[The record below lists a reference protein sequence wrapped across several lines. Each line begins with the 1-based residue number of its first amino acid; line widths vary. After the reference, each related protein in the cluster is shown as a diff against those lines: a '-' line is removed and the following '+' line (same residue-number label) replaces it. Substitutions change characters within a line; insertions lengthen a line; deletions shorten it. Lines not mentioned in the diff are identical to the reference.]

1 MSYVDRLPRKP
12 TIKTRC
18 QYLSLKGVRC
28 RKAATVEQE
37 VHVPIAHRFFW
48 CVGYFCEEHSDEE
61 EE

>member
-1 MSYVDRLPRKP
+1 MSYVDKLPRKP

-28 RKAATVEQE
+28 RKAATIEQVILTAIE
-37 VHVPIAHRFFW
+37 HRFSW
-48 CVGYFCEEHSDEE
+48 CVGYFCDEHTDEE